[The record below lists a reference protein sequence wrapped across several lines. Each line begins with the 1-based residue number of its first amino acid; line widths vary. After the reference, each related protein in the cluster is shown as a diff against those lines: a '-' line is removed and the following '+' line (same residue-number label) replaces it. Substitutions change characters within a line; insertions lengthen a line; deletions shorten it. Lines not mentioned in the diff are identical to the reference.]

1 MAAATVRRRVCE
13 VVGRPGP
20 LGARLLDGT
29 VAEVARLSDAGPEVA
44 PGDVVVAEPGPDGWR
59 ALRVLARAGSLKAE
73 LVRLAVDSGVEPT
86 YPPEVLE
93 ETRALTAD
101 SGTADPALV
110 DRRDLPWVTI
120 DNDDSRDLDQALAIE
135 RDGDGF
141 RVWYALADAS
151 WFVRPG
157 TALHAEA
164 LARGSSYYLP
174 GFAVPMLPPALSE
187 GVVSLNPEVDRRA
200 VVFDVELD
208 GFGEV
213 RSVRLE
219 RARIHSQRKLSYRRV
234 QRAWDD
240 PGGSGLGGE
249 SFAGSLELLRRVGA
263 LRIASAE
270 RRHAVSFQRREVEV
284 VLDRG
289 ERTGFRVL
297 ARERLEVERAN
308 EQISLLVNV
317 EGARFLE
324 SQLGGDRVQPIF
336 RVHPAPSL
344 EALSRLA
351 VQVEAL
357 IRRHELD
364 PDRWRWRRDAD
375 EPLAAYL
382 ERLPRRT
389 PLARAIERQ
398 ALLTN
403 ERSQFGSE
411 PEPHFGVAAPV
422 YARFSSPMREMV
434 GIFTH
439 KEAAEALGWAPSA
452 PVADDLALRDVVVAA
467 GNRAKELQ
475 RLLASEAD
483 RLVLDRLFAPELG
496 RPVADRRVLHGTL
509 LGLRPH
515 RLYVALDDPPVEVKL
530 DVAAWSRALGLELV
544 VDPLGVELA
553 AASGRPR
560 FLLGDRLALQ
570 VSGRDPDSGRWDL
583 VPVSG

>member
-1 MAAATVRRRVCE
+1 MVSATVRRRVCE
-13 VVGRPGP
+13 VVGGPGP
-20 LGARLLDGT
+20 LGTRPLGGTTAEAARLEDG
-29 VAEVARLSDAGPEVA
+29 GPEVA
-44 PGDVVVAEPGPDGWR
+44 PGDLVVAEPGVGEWR
-59 ALRVLARAGSLKAE
+59 VVAVLARAGSLKAE
-73 LVRLAVDSGVEPT
+73 LVRLMVDSGVEPT

-93 ETRALTAD
+93 ETRALAAD
-101 SGTADPALV
+101 PGTADLALV
-110 DRRDLPWVTI
+110 DRRELPWVTI

-135 RDGDGF
+135 RDGDGY

-200 VVFDVELD
+200 LVFDVRLD
-208 GFGEV
+208 GAGEV
-213 RSVRLE
+213 RGLRLE
-219 RARIHSQRKLSYRRV
+219 RARVRSRRKLSYRRV

-240 PGGSGLGGE
+240 PGGSGFRGE
-249 SFAGSLELLRRVGA
+249 SFADSLELLRRVGA
-263 LRIASAE
+263 LRIARAE

-284 VLDRG
+284 ALDRG

-297 ARERLEVERAN
+297 ARERLEVERTN

-351 VQVEAL
+351 AQVEAL
-357 IRRHELD
+357 IWRHEFD
-364 PDRWRWRRDAD
+364 PGRWRWRRDED

-398 ALLTN
+398 ALLTS
-403 ERSQFGSE
+403 ERSQFG
-411 PEPHFGVAAPV
+411 PDPAPHHGVAAPV

-439 KEAAEALGWAPSA
+439 KEAAEALGWAPAA
-452 PVADDLALRDVVVAA
+452 PLADDLALRDRVVAA

-475 RLLASEAD
+475 RRLASEAD

-496 RPVADRRVLHGTL
+496 RPATDRRVLHGTL

-515 RLYVALDDPPVEVKL
+515 RLYVAIDDPPVEVKL
-530 DVAAWSRALGLELV
+530 EVASWSRALGLEFA

-553 AASGRPR
+553 PSSGRPR
-560 FLLGDRLALQ
+560 FVLGDRLALR
-570 VSGRDPDSGRWDL
+570 VTGRDPDSGRWDL
-583 VPVSG
+583 VPASG